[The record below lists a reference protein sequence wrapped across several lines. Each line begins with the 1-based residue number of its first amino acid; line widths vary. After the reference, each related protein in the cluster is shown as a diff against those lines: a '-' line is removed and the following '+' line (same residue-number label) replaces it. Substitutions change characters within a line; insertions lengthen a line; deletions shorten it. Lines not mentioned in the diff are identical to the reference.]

1 MNLCIFSGRITADPV
16 VNTRSWKRQ
25 DGTEVTRDV
34 CNFTLAV
41 RESYDKDAQPMFV
54 RVSAWGGLAKIVGD
68 NAGKGREM
76 TVTGPA
82 RVDSYIRKNGQ
93 PGVALGIRADSIELH
108 GRKNT
113 AEDAP
118 ADAPTEVVDPE
129 TGEVIPF

>member
-1 MNLCIFSGRITADPV
+1 MNLCIFSGRITADPT
-16 VNTRSWKRQ
+16 VNTRTWKRS
-25 DGTEVTRDV
+25 DGTEVSREV

-41 RESYDKDAQPMFV
+41 RQTYAADEQPMFV

-82 RVDSYIRKNGQ
+82 RVESYIRKNCQ
-93 PGVALGIRADSIELH
+93 PGVALGVRADSIELH
-108 GRKNT
+108 GKKNT
-113 AEDAP
+113 EEAP